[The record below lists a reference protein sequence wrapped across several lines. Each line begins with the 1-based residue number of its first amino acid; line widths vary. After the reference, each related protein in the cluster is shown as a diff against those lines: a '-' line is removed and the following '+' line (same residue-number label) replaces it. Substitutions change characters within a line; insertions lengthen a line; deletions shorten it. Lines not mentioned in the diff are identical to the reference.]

1 MSFPRS
7 RFLDRT
13 TPPHIFTLVVMAG
26 LSAMSMNMFLP
37 ALPTMAAHFETDYKV
52 MQLSVAIF
60 LAMNAV
66 LQLIIGPL
74 ADRFGRRPV
83 VMAGTIIFILAS
95 FGTIYAPTVGT
106 FLTMRAVQAAIVTG
120 MVLSRA
126 IVRDM
131 HPEDEAATMIAYV
144 TMGMSVV
151 PMIAPTVGGFLTTA
165 FGWHANFWV
174 LAVCG
179 IGLLIL
185 VFFDQGETAPP
196 QADRSLRAMVTAFPE
211 LLASQ
216 RFLGYALSAA
226 AASGA
231 FFAYIGGAPFVGTT
245 LFGLP
250 ENMLG
255 LYMGAPAIGYFFG
268 NFCAGR
274 YSARFGVNLMVLIG
288 ALCPDRLCFAQP
300 DYLPVGCLVGG
311 NLFRLHDPARIWQRA
326 AIAQLDC
333 RLPVCAPSSGGDCV
347 RLGRHDDDWRRCG
360 AFGHLRARFSRSNT
374 GPCRCW

>member
-1 MSFPRS
+1 
-7 RFLDRT
+7 
-13 TPPHIFTLVVMAG
+13 
-26 LSAMSMNMFLP
+26 
-37 ALPTMAAHFETDYKV
+37 
-52 MQLSVAIF
+52 
-60 LAMNAV
+60 
-66 LQLIIGPL
+66 
-74 ADRFGRRPV
+74 
-83 VMAGTIIFILAS
+83 MAGTIIFILAS

-288 ALCPDRLCFAQP
+288 ACVLIVSVSLNLITFLLGVSSAETFFGFMILLGFGNGLQLPNSIAGSLSVRPHLAGTASGLGGMMMIGGGAALSAISGSFLSVEYGALPLLVIMLLSSTGSLASILWVMRRERRLAKGF
-300 DYLPVGCLVGG
+300 
-311 NLFRLHDPARIWQRA
+311 
-326 AIAQLDC
+326 
-333 RLPVCAPSSGGDCV
+333 
-347 RLGRHDDDWRRCG
+347 
-360 AFGHLRARFSRSNT
+360 
-374 GPCRCW
+374 